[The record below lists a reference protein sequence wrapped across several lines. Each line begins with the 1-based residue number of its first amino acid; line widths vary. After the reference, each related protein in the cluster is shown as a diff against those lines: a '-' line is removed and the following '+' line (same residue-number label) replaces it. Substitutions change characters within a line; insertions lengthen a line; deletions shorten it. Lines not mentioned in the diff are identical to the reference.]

1 MALFPLLLVGAA
13 VLMILLLL
21 GWLAMTIVSGSRPA
35 GEIAVSRDEADH
47 VARVR
52 RRGLVVDLVAVG
64 AGIAV
69 AAAVL
74 SGVLDGLPGLGLG
87 RGTLLALGAGAFVGV
102 LVICIGE
109 LTTPS
114 PEGRVRHAG
123 LARRSPST
131 FVRRGPAVVAGLGL
145 ATLAAVLTTGVLL
158 ASPDDMGREGRSIN
172 IVCPTPDGAAVGSG
186 HGPFP
191 GSFYAVPIALGVVG
205 LLLLTAV
212 GLSAVARRPG
222 LGVESAPLDA
232 ALRRGSATRI
242 LGALGVAAWGT
253 TVPIAAALAMGL
265 GAMRR
270 PITYGI
276 DGVEQSVACAPGAY
290 GPLMWGATGVAAA
303 ALVLA
308 LWSLVEVVTGGW
320 RRELSDLTVT
330 ERTTAEVRS

>member
-1 MALFPLLLVGAA
+1 MALFPLLLGAT
-13 VLMILLLL
+13 VLTILLLL

-35 GEIAVSRDEADH
+35 REIAVSRDEADH

-69 AAAVL
+69 AVAVL
-74 SGVLDGLPGLGLG
+74 SGVLDGLPGLDLG

-102 LVICIGE
+102 LIICVGE

-123 LARRSPST
+123 LARRSPSS
-131 FVRRGPAVVAGLGL
+131 FVGRGPAVVAGLGL

-172 IVCPTPDGAAVGSG
+172 IVCPLPDRAVVGSG

-191 GSFYAVPIALGVVG
+191 GSFYAVPIALGGVG
-205 LLLLTAV
+205 LVLLTAV
-212 GLSAVARRPG
+212 SLSAVARRPG
-222 LGVESAPLDA
+222 LGVGSAPLDA

-265 GAMRR
+265 WAMRR

-276 DGVEQSVACAPGAY
+276 DGVERSVACAPGAY
-290 GPLMWGATGVAAA
+290 GPLMWAAVAVAAV

-308 LWSLVEVVTGGW
+308 LWSLAEVVTGG

-330 ERTTAEVRS
+330 ERTTAEVRW